1 MAFFDMLKNK
11 AAQAAQVAGAK
22 AVNNLGQS
30 AKQAISGATNKTYT
44 VTLSS
49 IPANLAELQVMPEG
63 ALKQPEHTAALTVA
77 ALCMY
82 PVDKDACFEILN
94 FLHGPRGLTPS
105 DRQFIADRFRDKDY
119 VPRSYFVG
127 ATPDNNYE
135 PSEPLTIKFFENPY
149 ARQNIDE
156 GYLTLQVESGGA
168 DSPRQ
173 IRLRTKPSTG
183 EWFLWEQ
190 FILSDI
196 RPPKSADPWA

>member
-49 IPANLAELQVMPEG
+49 IPANLAELQAMPEG
-63 ALKQPEHTAALTVA
+63 VLKQPEHTAALTVA

-82 PVDKDACFEILN
+82 PVDKDACFEMLN

-135 PSEPLTIKFFENPY
+135 PSQPLTIKFFENPY

>member
-1 MAFFDMLKNK
+1 MGFFDMLKNK
-11 AAQAAQVAGAK
+11 AAQAAGAAGAK
-22 AVNNLGQS
+22 AASELGQAARS
-30 AKQAISGATNKTYT
+30 AAANAGNKTYT

-49 IPANLAELQVMPEG
+49 IPANLEELKSLPEG
-63 ALKQPEHTAALTVA
+63 ALKEPEHAAALTVA

-82 PVDKDACFEILN
+82 PVDKEACFEMLN
-94 FLHGPRGLTPS
+94 YLHGPRGLTPS

-127 ATPDNNYE
+127 ATPENNYE
-135 PSEPLTIKFFENPY
+135 PNEPYTIKFFENPY
-149 ARQNIDE
+149 ARQNIAE

-196 RPPKSADPWA
+196 RPPKAADPWA

>member
-11 AAQAAQVAGAK
+11 AAQAAGAAGAK
-22 AVNNLGQS
+22 AASELGQAARS
-30 AKQAISGATNKTYT
+30 AAANAGNKTYT
-44 VTLSS
+44 VTLST
-49 IPANLAELQVMPEG
+49 IPANLEELKSLPEG
-63 ALKQPEHTAALTVA
+63 ALKEPEHAAALTIA

-82 PVDKDACFEILN
+82 PVDKEACFEMLN
-94 FLHGPRGLTPS
+94 YLQGPRGLSVS
-105 DRQFIADRFRDKDY
+105 DQQFIADRFRDKDY

-135 PSEPLTIKFFENPY
+135 PSQPYTIKFFENPY

-196 RPPKSADPWA
+196 RPPKAADPWA

>member
-11 AAQAAQVAGAK
+11 AAQAAQVADAK

-44 VTLSS
+44 VTLSG
-49 IPANLAELQVMPEG
+49 IPANLAELQAMPEG

-82 PVDKDACFEILN
+82 PVDKEASFEMLN
-94 FLHGPRGLTPS
+94 FLHGPRGLTSS

-119 VPRSYFVG
+119 VPRSYFEG

>member
-11 AAQAAQVAGAK
+11 AAQAAKTAGVK
-22 AVNNLGQS
+22 AASELGQAARS
-30 AKQAISGATNKTYT
+30 AAANAGNKTYT
-44 VTLSS
+44 VTLST
-49 IPANLAELQVMPEG
+49 IPANLEELKSLPEG
-63 ALKQPEHTAALTVA
+63 ALKEPEHAAALTIA

-82 PVDKDACFEILN
+82 PVDKEACFEMLN
-94 FLHGPRGLTPS
+94 YLHGPRGLSVS
-105 DRQFIADRFRDKDY
+105 DQQFIADRFRDKDY

-135 PSEPLTIKFFENPY
+135 PNQPYTIKFFENPY

-196 RPPKSADPWA
+196 RPPKAADPWA

>member
-49 IPANLAELQVMPEG
+49 IPANLAELQAMPEG
-63 ALKQPEHTAALTVA
+63 ALKEPQHAAALTVA

-82 PVDKDACFEILN
+82 PVDKEASFEMLN

-105 DRQFIADRFRDKDY
+105 DKQFITDRFRDKDY

-135 PSEPLTIKFFENPY
+135 PSEPYTIKFFENPY

>member
-1 MAFFDMLKNK
+1 MTFSDMLKNK
-11 AAQAAQVAGAK
+11 AASNVAQ
-22 AVNNLGQS
+22 S
-30 AKQAISGATNKTYT
+30 TKQAVTNGGNKAYT
-44 VTLSS
+44 VTLSG
-49 IPANLAELQVMPEG
+49 IPASLEELKAMPEG
-63 ALKQPEHTAALTVA
+63 LLKEPQHTAALTIAV
-77 ALCMY
+77 LCMY
-82 PVDKDACFEILN
+82 WADKNSCFEMLAY
-94 FLHGPRGLTPS
+94 LQGPRGLS
-105 DRQFIADRFRDKDY
+105 EREKQFITDRFRDKDY

-135 PSEPLTIKFFENPY
+135 PSQPYTIKFFENLY
-149 ARQNIDE
+149 ARDNIDE

-190 FILSDI
+190 FILADI

>member
-49 IPANLAELQVMPEG
+49 IPANLAELRALPEG
-63 ALKQPEHTAALTVA
+63 ALKEPQHTAALTVA

-82 PVDKDACFEILN
+82 PVDKEASFEMLN
-94 FLHGPRGLTPS
+94 YLHGPRGLTPS

-196 RPPKSADPWA
+196 RPPKAADPWA

>member
-44 VTLSS
+44 VTLSG
-49 IPANLAELQVMPEG
+49 IPANLAELQAMPEG
-63 ALKQPEHTAALTVA
+63 TLKQPGHTAALTVA

-82 PVDKDACFEILN
+82 PVDKEASFEMLN

-119 VPRSYFVG
+119 VPRSYFAG

-135 PSEPLTIKFFENPY
+135 PSEPYTIKFFENPY
-149 ARQNIDE
+149 ARDNIDE

>member
-44 VTLSS
+44 VTLSG
-49 IPANLAELQVMPEG
+49 IPANLAELQAMPEG
-63 ALKQPEHTAALTVA
+63 ALKEPEHAAALTVA

-82 PVDKDACFEILN
+82 PVDKDACFEMLN

-135 PSEPLTIKFFENPY
+135 PSQPLTIKFFENPY

-183 EWFLWEQ
+183 EWFLCEQ

-196 RPPKSADPWA
+196 RPPKAADPWA

>member
-49 IPANLAELQVMPEG
+49 IPANLAELQAMPEG

-82 PVDKDACFEILN
+82 PVDKEASFEMLN
-94 FLHGPRGLTPS
+94 YLHGPRGLSVS
-105 DRQFIADRFRDKDY
+105 DK
-119 VPRSYFVG
+119 
-127 ATPDNNYE
+127 
-135 PSEPLTIKFFENPY
+135 
-149 ARQNIDE
+149 
-156 GYLTLQVESGGA
+156 
-168 DSPRQ
+168 
-173 IRLRTKPSTG
+173 
-183 EWFLWEQ
+183 Q

>member
-1 MAFFDMLKNK
+1 MGFFDMLKNK
-11 AAQAAQVAGAK
+11 AAS
-22 AVNNLGQS
+22 NLGQV
-30 AKQAISGATNKTYT
+30 AKQAVSGMGNKTYS
-44 VTLSS
+44 VTLSK
-49 IPANLAELQVMPEG
+49 IPANLEELKAMPEG
-63 ALKQPEHTAALTVA
+63 ALKEPQHAAALTVA

-82 PVDKDACFEILN
+82 PFDKEACFEMLN
-94 FLHGPRGLTPS
+94 YLHGPRGLS
-105 DRQFIADRFRDKDY
+105 ANDKQFIADRFRDKDY

-135 PSEPLTIKFFENPY
+135 PSEPYTIKFFENPY
-149 ARQNIDE
+149 ARNNIDE

-196 RPPKSADPWA
+196 RVPKASDPWA

>member
-49 IPANLAELQVMPEG
+49 IPANLAELQAMPEG
-63 ALKQPEHTAALTVA
+63 ALKEPQHAAALTVA

-82 PVDKDACFEILN
+82 PVDKEASFEMLN

-105 DRQFIADRFRDKDY
+105 DKQFITDRFRDKDY

-135 PSEPLTIKFFENPY
+135 PSEPYTIKFFENPY

-196 RPPKSADPWA
+196 RPPKAADPWA

>member
-1 MAFFDMLKNK
+1 MAFFDMLKSK
-11 AAQAAQVAGAK
+11 ANQ
-22 AVNNLGQS
+22 AVNNIGQA
-30 AKQAISGATNKTYT
+30 AKQTVSNAANKTYT
-44 VTLSS
+44 VTLSE
-49 IPANLAELQVMPEG
+49 IPANLDALKMMPEG
-63 ALKQPEHTAALTVA
+63 ALKEPQYAAALTIA
-77 ALCMY
+77 ALCVY
-82 PVDKDACFEILN
+82 PVDKEACFEMLN
-94 FLHGPRGLTPS
+94 YLCGPRGLSVS
-105 DRQFIADRFRDKDY
+105 DKQFIADRFRDKDY

-135 PSEPLTIKFFENPY
+135 PSQPYTIKFFENPY
-149 ARQNIDE
+149 ARDNIDE

-196 RPPKSADPWA
+196 RPPKSANPWA

>member
-49 IPANLAELQVMPEG
+49 IPANLAELQAMPEG
-63 ALKQPEHTAALTVA
+63 TLKQPEHTAALTVA

-82 PVDKDACFEILN
+82 PVDKEASFEMLN

-105 DRQFIADRFRDKDY
+105 DKQFIEDRFRDKDY

-135 PSEPLTIKFFENPY
+135 PSQPLTIKFFENPY

>member
-11 AAQAAQVAGAK
+11 ATQAAQVAGAK
-22 AVNNLGQS
+22 AANNFGQA
-30 AKQAISGATNKTYT
+30 AKHAISGATNKTYT

-49 IPANLAELQVMPEG
+49 IPANLAELQAMPEG

-82 PVDKDACFEILN
+82 PVDKEASFEMLN

-105 DRQFIADRFRDKDY
+105 DKQFIADRFRDKDY
-119 VPRSYFVG
+119 VPRSYFAG

-135 PSEPLTIKFFENPY
+135 PSEPYTIKFFENPY
-149 ARQNIDE
+149 ARDNIDE

-196 RPPKSADPWA
+196 RPPKAADPWA

>member
-49 IPANLAELQVMPEG
+49 IPANLAELQAMPEG
-63 ALKQPEHTAALTVA
+63 ALKEPEHAAALTVA

-82 PVDKDACFEILN
+82 PVDKEASFEMLN

-105 DRQFIADRFRDKDY
+105 DKQFIADRFRDKDY

>member
-44 VTLSS
+44 VTLSC
-49 IPANLAELQVMPEG
+49 IPANLAELKAMPEG
-63 ALKQPEHTAALTVA
+63 ALKEPEHAAALTIA

-82 PVDKDACFEILN
+82 PIDKEASFEMLSY
-94 FLHGPRGLTPS
+94 LHGPRGLSVS
-105 DRQFIADRFRDKDY
+105 DKQLIQDRFRDKDY

-135 PSEPLTIKFFENPY
+135 PSEPYTIKFFENPY

>member
-49 IPANLAELQVMPEG
+49 IPANLAELQAMPEG

-82 PVDKDACFEILN
+82 PVDKEASFEMLN

-105 DRQFIADRFRDKDY
+105 DKQFIADRFRDKDY

>member
-49 IPANLAELQVMPEG
+49 IPANLAELQAMPEG
-63 ALKQPEHTAALTVA
+63 ALKEPEHAAALTVA

-82 PVDKDACFEILN
+82 PVDKEASFEMLN

-135 PSEPLTIKFFENPY
+135 PSEPYTIKFFENPY

-196 RPPKSADPWA
+196 RPPKFADPWA